1 MSNKHL
7 KKIFKNKDEILDS
20 IKSYDLDEKIVK
32 DELIEGENLKNT
44 KIINENK
51 ADNQL
56 LEKELKAKKKLK
68 KLYQNINN
76 NSKELD
82 YYKKEKKKDK
92 KKNKDKNTFSSICS
106 ELDFEKDNLNGINYL
121 ENQNP
126 KGISHNSIVWK
137 IISEKEII
145 FNNYLMKY
153 NDDYGYFD
161 KLDNHRARVFIYS
174 KIPQYGLKV
183 IKDYDI
189 VSILNLLK
197 IHPDIQVFNDND
209 DKNKKLINCKNCVLK
224 ISKNKEIEIKDHSKK
239 YLFVNFINARYL
251 EDNEYDFEN
260 SRFRSFIKLLANN
273 DEELMRLI
281 RQVMGYCFSNLN
293 NAKKAFIFYGK
304 SNTGKS
310 VLLNLLIKICGEDN
324 VSNIEM
330 QGLNKRENIATLYGK
345 KLNICNELPDYK
357 ITDTGVFKALV
368 SDNDKVTGKALYN
381 NPFSFYNKA
390 KLVFACNNM
399 PSLNSSKSLDYN
411 AFFNRLIIIP
421 CLNSIPS
428 HKQDKNLFKKLLE
441 EKDLIFTWAI
451 GGLQEYID
459 NGNQFIEP
467 KLTKKF
473 MREYVASVSMVD
485 SFIKELCEYK
495 EGEHSFKYEVEEL
508 FIAYY
513 GYKKE
518 TMPKESEIKELIEK
532 LRKDYLYKRINRNG
546 ENKYGFLNLKLLP

>member
-7 KKIFKNKDEILDS
+7 KKIFKNKGEV
-20 IKSYDLDEKIVK
+20 LDEEVVKEKLTESENSREIVTIK
-32 DELIEGENLKNT
+32 ENTAN
-44 KIINENK
+44 
-51 ADNQL
+51 NQL
-56 LEKELKAKKKLK
+56 LEEAEKEVKAKKKLK
-68 KLYQNINN
+68 KLYQHINDN
-76 NSKELD
+76 QKELD
-82 YYKKEKKKDK
+82 YCKNEKKKDK
-92 KKNKDKNTFSSICS
+92 KKKKDKNICNSIYS
-106 ELDFEKDNLNGINYL
+106 ELEFEKDKLNKINYL
-121 ENQNP
+121 KNQDT

-137 IISEKEII
+137 IISEKEVI

-174 KIPQYGLKV
+174 KIPEYGLKV

-197 IHPDIQVFNDND
+197 IHPAIQVYNDND
-209 DKNKKLINCKNCVLK
+209 DSNKKLINCKNCVLK
-224 ISKNKEIEIKDHSKK
+224 IKKNKEMEIKDHSKK
-239 YLFVNFINARYL
+239 YLFINFINARYL
-251 EDNEYDFEN
+251 EENEYDFKN
-260 SRFRSFIKLLANN
+260 SRFRFFIESLANN
-273 DEELMRLI
+273 DKELIRLI

-345 KLNICNELPDYK
+345 KLNICNELPDHK

-399 PSLNSSKSLDYN
+399 PSLNCSKSLDYN

-428 HKQDKNLFKKLLE
+428 HKQDKNLCKKLLE
-441 EKDLIFTWAI
+441 EKDLIFTWAM

-495 EGEHSFKYEVEEL
+495 EGEHSFKYEVEEV

-513 GYKKE
+513 GYQKE
-518 TMPKESEIKELIEK
+518 TMPKESELKELIEK
-532 LRKDYLYKRINRNG
+532 LKKDYLYKRINRNG

>member
-7 KKIFKNKDEILDS
+7 KKIFKNKGEV
-20 IKSYDLDEKIVK
+20 LDEEVVKEKLTESENSREIVTIK
-32 DELIEGENLKNT
+32 ENTAN
-44 KIINENK
+44 
-51 ADNQL
+51 NQL
-56 LEKELKAKKKLK
+56 LEEAEKEVKAKKKLK
-68 KLYQNINN
+68 KLYQHINDN
-76 NSKELD
+76 QKELD
-82 YYKKEKKKDK
+82 YCKNEKKKDK
-92 KKNKDKNTFSSICS
+92 KKKKDKNICNSIYS
-106 ELDFEKDNLNGINYL
+106 ELEFEKDKLNKINYL
-121 ENQNP
+121 KNQDT

-137 IISEKEII
+137 IISEKEVI

-174 KIPQYGLKV
+174 KIPEYGLKV

-197 IHPDIQVFNDND
+197 IHPAIQVYNDND
-209 DKNKKLINCKNCVLK
+209 DSNKKLINCKNCVLK
-224 ISKNKEIEIKDHSKK
+224 IKKNKEMEIKDHSKK
-239 YLFVNFINARYL
+239 YLFINFINARYL
-251 EDNEYDFEN
+251 EENEYDFKN
-260 SRFRSFIKLLANN
+260 SRFRFFIESLANN
-273 DEELMRLI
+273 DKELIRLI

-345 KLNICNELPDYK
+345 KLNICNELPDHK

-399 PSLNSSKSLDYN
+399 PSLNCSKSLDYN

-428 HKQDKNLFKKLLE
+428 HKQDKNLCKKLLE
-441 EKDLIFTWAI
+441 EKDLIFTWAM

-513 GYKKE
+513 GYQKE
-518 TMPKESEIKELIEK
+518 TMPKESELKELIEK
-532 LRKDYLYKRINRNG
+532 LKKDYLYKRINRNG

>member
-51 ADNQL
+51 ANNQL

-68 KLYQNINN
+68 KLYQPINN

-82 YYKKEKKKDK
+82 YCKKEKKKDK
-92 KKNKDKNTFSSICS
+92 KKKKDKNICNSICS
-106 ELDFEKDNLNGINYL
+106 ELEFEKDKLNEINYL
-121 ENQNP
+121 KNQDS

-137 IISEKEII
+137 IISEKEVI

-174 KIPQYGLKV
+174 KIPQYGLKI

-197 IHPDIQVFNDND
+197 IHPAIQVYD
-209 DKNKKLINCKNCVLK
+209 DSEDRNKKLINCKNCVLR
-224 ISKNKEIEIKDHSKK
+224 ISKNKEIEIKEHSKK
-239 YLFVNFINARYL
+239 YLFLNFINATYL
-251 EDNEYDFEN
+251 EDYEYDFKN
-260 SRFRSFIKLLANN
+260 SRFRFFIESLANN
-273 DEELMRLI
+273 DEELIKLI

-293 NAKKAFIFYGK
+293 NGKKAFFFYGR

-310 VLLNLLIKICGEDN
+310 VLLNLLINICGEDN
-324 VSNIEM
+324 VSNIEL
-330 QGLNKRENIATLYGK
+330 QNLNKRENIATLYGK
-345 KLNICNELPDYK
+345 KLNVCNELPDYK
-357 ITDTGVFKALV
+357 MTDTGIFKALV

-399 PSLNSSKSLDYN
+399 PSLNSNKSLDYE

-428 HKQDKNLFKKLLE
+428 DKQDKNLFKKLLK
-441 EKDLIFTWAI
+441 EKDLIFTWAM

-459 NGNQFIEP
+459 NENQFIEP

-485 SFIKELCEYK
+485 SFIKEHCKYKDSEY
-495 EGEHSFKYEVEEL
+495 SFKYEVEEL
-508 FIAYY
+508 FIDYY
-513 GYKKE
+513 GYQRE
-518 TMPKESEIKELIEK
+518 TMPKESELKELIEK
-532 LRKDYLYKRINRNG
+532 LKKDYLYKRINRNG

>member
-1 MSNKHL
+1 M
-7 KKIFKNKDEILDS
+7 
-20 IKSYDLDEKIVK
+20 
-32 DELIEGENLKNT
+32 
-44 KIINENK
+44 
-51 ADNQL
+51 
-56 LEKELKAKKKLK
+56 
-68 KLYQNINN
+68 
-76 NSKELD
+76 
-82 YYKKEKKKDK
+82 KKEKKPLYKQILKDIRIDDYYEK
-92 KKNKDKNTFSSICS
+92 ENNLEQSLDYELEDNMYVSNKKNYKNKK
-106 ELDFEKDNLNGINYL
+106 ELYYFENSNN
-121 ENQNP
+121 
-126 KGISHNSIVWK
+126 KGIVHNSIVDEMV
-137 IISEKEII
+137 SSGDFI

-153 NDDYGYFD
+153 KEEYGYFET
-161 KLDNHRARVFIYS
+161 LDNHKAKVKIYS
-174 KIPQYGLKV
+174 KIPKECLKV
-183 IKDYDI
+183 VKDYDI
-189 VSILNLLK
+189 NSILSLLK
-197 IHPDIQVFNDND
+197 IHPSIQIYNDIEER
-209 DKNKKLINCKNCVLK
+209 NKKLINCKNCVLK

-310 VLLNLLIKICGEDN
+310 VLLNLLIKICGEN
-324 VSNIEM
+324 NISNIEM
-330 QGLNKRENIATLYGK
+330 QDLNKRENIATLYGK

-357 ITDTGVFKALV
+357 MTDTGVFKALV

-399 PSLNSSKSLDYN
+399 PSLSSNKSLDYN
-411 AFFNRLIIIP
+411 AFFNRIIIIP

-428 HKQDKNLFKKLLE
+428 HKQDKNLFKKLLK
-441 EKDLIFTWAI
+441 EKDLIFTWAM

-467 KLTKKF
+467 KISKKF

-495 EGEHSFKYEVEEL
+495 EGEHSFKYEVEDL

-532 LRKDYLYKRINRNG
+532 LRKDYLFKRINRDG
-546 ENKYGFLNLKLLP
+546 ENRYGFLNLKLLV

>member
-7 KKIFKNKDEILDS
+7 KKIFKNKGEV
-20 IKSYDLDEKIVK
+20 LDEEFVKEKLTESENSREIVTIK
-32 DELIEGENLKNT
+32 ENIAN
-44 KIINENK
+44 
-51 ADNQL
+51 NQL
-56 LEKELKAKKKLK
+56 LEEAEKEVKAKKKLK
-68 KLYQNINN
+68 KLYQHINDN
-76 NSKELD
+76 QKELD
-82 YYKKEKKKDK
+82 YCKNEKKKDK
-92 KKNKDKNTFSSICS
+92 KKKKDKNICNSIYS
-106 ELDFEKDNLNGINYL
+106 ELEFEKDKLNEINYL
-121 ENQNP
+121 KNQDT

-137 IISEKEII
+137 IISEKEVI

-174 KIPQYGLKV
+174 KIPEYRLKV

-197 IHPDIQVFNDND
+197 IHPAIQVYNDND
-209 DKNKKLINCKNCVLK
+209 DRNKKLINCKNCVLK
-224 ISKNKEIEIKDHSKK
+224 IRKNKEIEIKEHSKR
-239 YLFVNFINARYL
+239 YLFLNFINARYL

-260 SRFRSFIKLLANN
+260 SRFRSFIESLANN

-310 VLLNLLIKICGEDN
+310 VLLNLLIKICGENN
-324 VSNIEM
+324 VSNIEL
-330 QGLNKRENIATLYGK
+330 QNLNKRENIATLYGK
-345 KLNICNELPDYK
+345 KLNVCNELPDYK
-357 ITDTGVFKALV
+357 MTDTGIFKALV

-399 PSLNSSKSLDYN
+399 PSLNSNKSLDYD

-421 CLNSIPS
+421 CLNSTPS
-428 HKQDKNLFKKLLE
+428 HKQDKNLFKKLLK
-441 EKDLIFTWAI
+441 EKDLIFTWAM

-459 NGNQFIEP
+459 NENQFIEP

-485 SFIKELCEYK
+485 SFIKERCKYKDSEY
-495 EGEHSFKYEVEEL
+495 SFKYEVEEL
-508 FIAYY
+508 FIDYY
-513 GYKKE
+513 GYQKE
-518 TMPKESEIKELIEK
+518 TMPKESELKELIEK
-532 LRKDYLYKRINRNG
+532 LKKDYLYKRINRNG

>member
-1 MSNKHL
+1 M
-7 KKIFKNKDEILDS
+7 
-20 IKSYDLDEKIVK
+20 
-32 DELIEGENLKNT
+32 
-44 KIINENK
+44 
-51 ADNQL
+51 
-56 LEKELKAKKKLK
+56 
-68 KLYQNINN
+68 
-76 NSKELD
+76 
-82 YYKKEKKKDK
+82 KKEKKPLYKQILKDISIDDYYEK
-92 KKNKDKNTFSSICS
+92 ENNLEQSLDYELEDNMYVSNKKNYKNKK
-106 ELDFEKDNLNGINYL
+106 ELYYFENSNN
-121 ENQNP
+121 
-126 KGISHNSIVWK
+126 KGIVHNSIVDEMV
-137 IISEKEII
+137 SSGDFI

-153 NDDYGYFD
+153 KEEYGCFET
-161 KLDNHRARVFIYS
+161 LDNHKAKVKIYS
-174 KIPQYGLKV
+174 KIPKECLKV
-183 IKDYDI
+183 VKDYDI
-189 VSILNLLK
+189 NSILSLLK
-197 IHPDIQVFNDND
+197 IHPSIQIYNDIEER
-209 DKNKKLINCKNCVLK
+209 NKKLINCKNCVLK

-273 DEELMRLI
+273 YEELMRLI

-310 VLLNLLIKICGEDN
+310 VLLNLLIKICGEN
-324 VSNIEM
+324 NISNIEM
-330 QGLNKRENIATLYGK
+330 QDLNKRENIATLYGK

-357 ITDTGVFKALV
+357 MTDTGVFKALV

-399 PSLNSSKSLDYN
+399 PSLSSNKSLDYN
-411 AFFNRLIIIP
+411 AFFNRIIIIP

-428 HKQDKNLFKKLLE
+428 HNQDKNLFKKLLR
-441 EKDLIFTWAI
+441 EKDLIFTWAM

-467 KLTKKF
+467 KISKKF

-513 GYKKE
+513 RYKKE
-518 TMPKESEIKELIEK
+518 KMPKESEIKELIEK
-532 LRKDYLYKRINRNG
+532 LRKDYLYKRINRDG
-546 ENKYGFLNLKLLP
+546 ENKYGFLNLKLLV

>member
-7 KKIFKNKDEILDS
+7 KKIFKNKGEV
-20 IKSYDLDEKIVK
+20 LDEKFVKEKLTESENSREIVTIK
-32 DELIEGENLKNT
+32 ENIAN
-44 KIINENK
+44 
-51 ADNQL
+51 NQL
-56 LEKELKAKKKLK
+56 LEEAKKEVKAKKKLK
-68 KLYQNINN
+68 KLYQHINDN
-76 NSKELD
+76 QKELD
-82 YYKKEKKKDK
+82 YCKNEKKKDK
-92 KKNKDKNTFSSICS
+92 KKKKDKNICNSIYS
-106 ELDFEKDNLNGINYL
+106 ELEFEKDKLNEINYL
-121 ENQNP
+121 KNQDT

-137 IISEKEII
+137 IISEKEVI

-174 KIPQYGLKV
+174 KIPECGLKV

-197 IHPDIQVFNDND
+197 IHPAIQVYNDND
-209 DKNKKLINCKNCVLK
+209 DRNKKLINCKNCVLK
-224 ISKNKEIEIKDHSKK
+224 IRKNKEIEIKEHSKR
-239 YLFVNFINARYL
+239 YLFLNFINARYL

-260 SRFRSFIKLLANN
+260 SRFRSFIESLANN

-310 VLLNLLIKICGEDN
+310 VLLNLLIKICGENN
-324 VSNIEM
+324 VSNIEL
-330 QGLNKRENIATLYGK
+330 QNLNKRENIATLYGK
-345 KLNICNELPDYK
+345 KLNVCNELPDYK
-357 ITDTGVFKALV
+357 MTDTGIFKALV

-399 PSLNSSKSLDYN
+399 PSLNSNKSLDYE

-421 CLNSIPS
+421 CLNSTPS
-428 HKQDKNLFKKLLE
+428 HKQDKNLFKKLLK
-441 EKDLIFTWAI
+441 EKDLIFTWAM

-459 NGNQFIEP
+459 NENQFIEP

-473 MREYVASVSMVD
+473 MREYVSSVSMVD
-485 SFIKELCEYK
+485 SFIKERCKYKDSEY
-495 EGEHSFKYEVEEL
+495 SFKYEVEEL
-508 FIAYY
+508 FIDYY
-513 GYKKE
+513 GYQKE
-518 TMPKESEIKELIEK
+518 TMPKESELRELIEK
-532 LRKDYLYKRINRNG
+532 LKKDYLYKRINRNG

>member
-7 KKIFKNKDEILDS
+7 KKIFKNKGEV
-20 IKSYDLDEKIVK
+20 LDEKFVKEKLTESENSREIVTIK
-32 DELIEGENLKNT
+32 ENIAN
-44 KIINENK
+44 
-51 ADNQL
+51 NQL
-56 LEKELKAKKKLK
+56 LEESEKEVKAKKKLK
-68 KLYQNINN
+68 KLYQHINDN
-76 NSKELD
+76 QKELD
-82 YYKKEKKKDK
+82 YCKNEKKKDK
-92 KKNKDKNTFSSICS
+92 KKKKDKNICNSIYS
-106 ELDFEKDNLNGINYL
+106 ELEFEKDKLNEINYL
-121 ENQNP
+121 KNQDT

-137 IISEKEII
+137 IISEKEVI

-174 KIPQYGLKV
+174 KIPEYGLKV

-197 IHPDIQVFNDND
+197 IHPAIQVYNDND
-209 DKNKKLINCKNCVLK
+209 DRNKKLINCKNCVLK
-224 ISKNKEIEIKDHSKK
+224 IRKNKEIEIKEHSKR
-239 YLFVNFINARYL
+239 YLFLNFINARYL

-260 SRFRSFIKLLANN
+260 SRFRSFIESLANN

-310 VLLNLLIKICGEDN
+310 VLLNLLIKICGENN
-324 VSNIEM
+324 VSNIEL
-330 QGLNKRENIATLYGK
+330 QNLNKRENIATLYGK
-345 KLNICNELPDYK
+345 KLNVCNELPDYK
-357 ITDTGVFKALV
+357 MTDTGIFKALV

-399 PSLNSSKSLDYN
+399 PSLNSNKSLDYD

-421 CLNSIPS
+421 CLNSTPS
-428 HKQDKNLFKKLLE
+428 HKQDKNLFKKLLK
-441 EKDLIFTWAI
+441 EKDLIFTWAM

-459 NGNQFIEP
+459 NENQFIEP

-473 MREYVASVSMVD
+473 MREYIASVSMVD
-485 SFIKELCEYK
+485 SFIKERCKYKDSEY
-495 EGEHSFKYEVEEL
+495 SFKYEVEEL
-508 FIAYY
+508 FIDYY
-513 GYKKE
+513 GYQKE
-518 TMPKESEIKELIEK
+518 TMPKESELRELIEK
-532 LRKDYLYKRINRNG
+532 LKKDYLYKRINRNG

>member
-7 KKIFKNKDEILDS
+7 KNIFKNKGEV
-20 IKSYDLDEKIVK
+20 LDEKFVKEKLTESENSREIVTIK
-32 DELIEGENLKNT
+32 ENIAN
-44 KIINENK
+44 
-51 ADNQL
+51 NQL
-56 LEKELKAKKKLK
+56 LEEAKKEVKAKKKLK
-68 KLYQNINN
+68 KLYQHINDN
-76 NSKELD
+76 QKELD
-82 YYKKEKKKDK
+82 YCKNEKKKDK
-92 KKNKDKNTFSSICS
+92 KKKKDKNICNSIYS
-106 ELDFEKDNLNGINYL
+106 ELEFEKDKLNEINYL
-121 ENQNP
+121 KNQDT

-137 IISEKEII
+137 IISEKEVI

-174 KIPQYGLKV
+174 KIPECGLKV

-197 IHPDIQVFNDND
+197 IHPAIQVYNDND
-209 DKNKKLINCKNCVLK
+209 DRNKKLINCKNCVLK
-224 ISKNKEIEIKDHSKK
+224 IRKNKEIEIKEHSKR
-239 YLFVNFINARYL
+239 YLFLNFINARYL

-260 SRFRSFIKLLANN
+260 SRFRSFIESLANN

-310 VLLNLLIKICGEDN
+310 VLLNLLIKICGENN
-324 VSNIEM
+324 VSNIEL
-330 QGLNKRENIATLYGK
+330 QNLNKRENIATLYGK
-345 KLNICNELPDYK
+345 KLNVCNELPDYK
-357 ITDTGVFKALV
+357 MTDTGIFKALV

-399 PSLNSSKSLDYN
+399 PSLNSNKSLDYE

-421 CLNSIPS
+421 CLNSTPS
-428 HKQDKNLFKKLLE
+428 HKQDKNLFKKLLK
-441 EKDLIFTWAI
+441 EKDLIFTWAM

-459 NGNQFIEP
+459 NENQFIEP

-473 MREYVASVSMVD
+473 MREYVSSVSMVD
-485 SFIKELCEYK
+485 SFIKERCKYKDSEY
-495 EGEHSFKYEVEEL
+495 SFKYEVEEL
-508 FIAYY
+508 FIDYY
-513 GYKKE
+513 GYQKE
-518 TMPKESEIKELIEK
+518 TMPKESELRELIEK
-532 LRKDYLYKRINRNG
+532 LKKDYLYKRINRNG